1 MRTIILLILIACFS
15 CKQPDEKQSS
25 KLPLHTK
32 TMDNN
37 LIGIWNSDENDETT
51 QKTLGKVTMTFTG
64 DGKLIYD
71 IFEGDKQQRMNMV
84 YKVQGDTIISDQPSH
99 PQEQRTRYK
108 VENGDKLILDFE
120 GEKTVFNKN
129 KQQ

>member
-1 MRTIILLILIACFS
+1 MNS
-15 CKQPDEKQSS
+15 
-25 KLPLHTK
+25 
-32 TMDNN
+32 N
-37 LIGIWNSDENDETT
+37 LIGSWNSDETDEAT
-51 QKTLGKVTMTFTG
+51 QKALGKVTMTFTE

-71 IFEGDKQQRMNMV
+71 IFEGGKQQRMNMV

-120 GEKTVFNKN
+120 GEKTVFNRSKL
-129 KQQ
+129 K